1 MTRVIK
7 IEKTGGPEVLKLETI
22 NLEKPSQNLK
32 TSLGEKS
39 IPYIPLIP
47 DIEIFTSLNQKRFL

>member
-1 MTRVIK
+1 MLALAVDF
-7 IEKTGGPEVLKLETI
+7 PFLI